1 MAQDPNKA
9 PPTVIPQRVQ
19 PKRMVRP
26 MNSDEAY
33 IADQLVRFPPKDGRS
48 ISAEE
53 VKRRNLCRKLAEA
66 ISNGTLQV
74 QHVQTINE
82 QRNFLAFAE
91 QQLVDANTVMAALA
105 PITLTDEQ
113 LAKVDPTAQL
123 LLTRNPEQKT
133 VTIVV
138 RKMEKT
144 PAGQMVETTEAVG
157 AAGGPPQAEVPAAS
171 SGTSS
176 PSGAPGSTSETA
188 AEPASPAA
196 PAGSA
201 APAAPGPAGPAAPEP
216 AGPA

>member
-1 MAQDPNKA
+1 MAQNPNKA
-9 PPTVIPQRVQ
+9 PPTVVPQRVQ
-19 PKRMVRP
+19 PKRLVRP

-33 IADQLVRFPPKDGRS
+33 ICDQLVRFPAKDGRS

-113 LAKVDPTAQL
+113 LAKVDPTSQL

-138 RKMEKT
+138 RKVEKT
-144 PAGQMVETTEAVG
+144 PAGQMVRVENQGVQ
-157 AAGGPPQAEVPAAS
+157 AAGGPPQGEVEPAAL

-176 PSGAPGSTSETA
+176 DEPGSNGPEA
-188 AEPASPAA
+188 PAASP
-196 PAGSA
+196 PGQP
-201 APAAPGPAGPAAPEP
+201 APAAPGPAGSA
-216 AGPA
+216 